1 MIYDAETRELMTND
15 RKLLKKLDCPLHKKW
30 QDLTMISEELTHRH
44 CSSCKKNVV
53 DIGEMTDEEAMA
65 FFEENP
71 ESCVYLGAGYENMR
85 HRLRFWQEEP
95 AAPKPCVC
103 REIQTARG
111 EKAINAAVANGYFPL
126 LKQVEMSVKLIR
138 RMSVYQ
144 HIETGEVD
152 VSLASDRRR
161 GHRIQSNE
169 WGRALLS
176 FPFYPNPPQEP
187 FAAYLLPK
195 DLMINE
201 TVFLTDLIDDF
212 IAFSHGAEHFRLKSA
227 YAVWTGK
234 DFEVLWDEEK
244 DAGSFIG

>member
-1 MIYDAETRELMTND
+1 MIYDSKARELKTNYGQF
-15 RKLLKKLDCPLHKKW
+15 LKKLDCPLHKKW
-30 QDLTMISEELTHRH
+30 QDLTMISEEEPTRRH
-44 CSSCKKNVV
+44 CSSCKKFVV
-53 DIGEMTDEEAMA
+53 DIGEMTDEEVVA
-65 FFEENP
+65 FFEESP
-71 ESCVYLGAGYENMR
+71 EACVYLGSEQENIR
-85 HRLRFWQEEP
+85 HRITFWQEEP
-95 AAPKPCVC
+95 ATPKPCAC

-111 EKAINAAVANGYFPL
+111 EKAINEAVTNGYFPL

-138 RMSVYQ
+138 WMSVYQ

-152 VSLASDRRR
+152 VSFASDRRGR
-161 GHRIQSNE
+161 VRNNE

-212 IAFSHGAEHFRLKSA
+212 IALTHNVEHFRLKSA

-234 DFEVLWDEEK
+234 DFEILWDEDK
-244 DAGSFIG
+244 DADDSIG